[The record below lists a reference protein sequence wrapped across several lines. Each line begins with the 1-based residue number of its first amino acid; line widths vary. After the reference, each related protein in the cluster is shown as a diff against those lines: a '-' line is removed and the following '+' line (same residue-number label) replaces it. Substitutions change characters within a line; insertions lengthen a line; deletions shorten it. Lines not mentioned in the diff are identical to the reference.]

1 MSDFSSW
8 GVPGDL
14 SLKPEIVA
22 PGGNVYSVDG
32 AQTATDRYVSMSGT
46 SMAAPQVT
54 GLAALL
60 AQYFRQEGL
69 SEKTGLTARQ
79 LAQSLLMS
87 TATPITDEAT
97 GLPYPVIQQGAGLA
111 NAADVLAAASY
122 VLMDDNDDGK
132 VKAEFGDDPAREG
145 VYTFGFTLYNLTDAQ
160 QAYTIDA
167 DLYTQNLKD
176 GPRSATSFGS
186 EDTASH
192 LDYAL
197 TQLGVEAS
205 YTVDGKA
212 VSMNDTL
219 AHCDFNGD
227 GQVNAN
233 DGQTWTGYRR
243 PQDTLLRGGRPVRR
257 RPGHGL

>member
-1 MSDFSSW
+1 M
-8 GVPGDL
+8 
-14 SLKPEIVA
+14 
-22 PGGNVYSVDG
+22 YTSVDG

-46 SMAAPQVT
+46 SMAAPRVT

-176 GPRSATSFGS
+176 GPAAPPPS
-186 EDTASH
+186 
-192 LDYAL
+192 
-197 TQLGVEAS
+197 V
-205 YTVDGKA
+205 
-212 VSMNDTL
+212 
-219 AHCDFNGD
+219 
-227 GQVNAN
+227 
-233 DGQTWTGYRR
+233 
-243 PQDTLLRGGRPVRR
+243 LRTP
-257 RPGHGL
+257 PPIWITP